1 MYLRLDTLQ
10 TVAMYTYFHDLYRL
24 RRLAAGDWGHVFP
37 EAGIW
42 QRPGCLGGRENGK
55 EDEIGHLKWGAGKL
69 IAHSPKRAVVIP
81 FVHLGMETVTPQD
94 PETKARLSSV
104 PNLVGHDVT
113 VNFGEELDF
122 DDLIKEH
129 EDVHGVLWKYTANV
143 DDDKEGDF
151 HEHWDSKPE
160 EQELYHK
167 ITMRVEQA
175 MTALHKR

>member
-1 MYLRLDTLQ
+1 
-10 TVAMYTYFHDLYRL
+10 
-24 RRLAAGDWGHVFP
+24 
-37 EAGIW
+37 
-42 QRPGCLGGRENGK
+42 
-55 EDEIGHLKWGAGKL
+55 
-69 IAHSPKRAVVIP
+69 
-81 FVHLGMETVTPQD
+81 METVTPQD
-94 PETKARLSSV
+94 PVTRTVYSMF
-104 PNLVGHDVT
+104 PNIGHDVS
-113 VNFGEELDF
+113 VHFGEELDF

-151 HEHWDSKPE
+151 HEHWDSKME